1 MSLPSLLEPT
11 DLSPAPAQPPK
22 RLKLDV
28 PRAWKDR
35 WQGAMENPRTRRRLQ
50 IAGAFAVIG
59 IGIGAYFIFR
69 PTPQPDYLFDPL
81 DDVFNFTL
89 LEDEFNQMPVEERLK
104 LIAKLVDR
112 LKNMSSSDS
121 LLMAAFAGGVEGSA
135 RKQLEENVSRLAID
149 VWDKYAK
156 DYGAVGDDEKGEY
169 LEKTFVEF
177 SEMMESLGGEPRD
190 IKPEERIADVKEQ
203 AAREQERMT
212 SADGPKPPGEML
224 GKGFEFMNNNVG
236 GYANPQQKARGQQM
250 MRDMM
255 RHFRGQDP
263 STGKPTGPG

>member
-1 MSLPSLLEPT
+1 MSLPSILEPN
-11 DLSPAPAQPPK
+11 DLAPQSPKASKPFRIALPQ
-22 RLKLDV
+22 
-28 PRAWKDR
+28 AWKDR
-35 WQGAMENPRTRRRLQ
+35 WHNAMSSPRSRRRLQ
-50 IAGAFAVIG
+50 IAGAFAAVG
-59 IGIGAYFIFR
+59 LGIGAYFVFR
-69 PTPQPDYLFDPL
+69 ATPQPDYLNDPL
-81 DDVFNFTL
+81 DDLFNFTL
-89 LEDEFNQMPVEERLK
+89 LEDEFNQMPVEERLQ
-104 LIAKLVDR
+104 LISKLVAR
-112 LKNMSSSDS
+112 LKNMSSNDS

-135 RKQLEENVSRLAID
+135 RKQLEENASRLAID

-156 DYGAVGDDEKGEY
+156 DYGKVGDDEKGEY

-190 IKPEERIADVKEQ
+190 IKPEERIADVKDQ
-203 AAREQERMT
+203 AAREQKRMT

-224 GKGFEFMNNNVG
+224 GTAFEFMNGNVG
-236 GYANPQQKARGQQM
+236 GYANPQQKVRGQQM